1 VRYICSTRLQGF
13 SYMLLGMKR
22 YKGLVAR
29 GLVLAHAY
37 LNWPL
42 QQQNVLREAVEAYI
56 RKNIEEGG

>member
-1 VRYICSTRLQGF
+1 
-13 SYMLLGMKR
+13 MLLGMKR